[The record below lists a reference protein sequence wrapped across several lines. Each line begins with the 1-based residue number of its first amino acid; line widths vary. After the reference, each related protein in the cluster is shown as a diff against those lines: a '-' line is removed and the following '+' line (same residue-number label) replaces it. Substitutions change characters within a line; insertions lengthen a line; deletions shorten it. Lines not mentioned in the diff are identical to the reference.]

1 MARITLGLIAVFA
14 LIAAAC
20 VAFGAYFSYVTL
32 LNAHRGVIEARF
44 GIAAERVAEVA
55 EQAASLGIALPAQV
69 TLPALLEREAGVEPG
84 IRSMDL
90 ADERGVILFSSEPAR
105 VGAAEETNG
114 GRGLTRPVRND
125 LNEVIG
131 RVVVRYDPHVL
142 AAGAAALGD
151 DLRAIAWPALAG
163 AAAATIVIGLL
174 LAATLHRAV
183 RRAAEPGLWP
193 PAARAALASV
203 EAVHGSPLAPDAQV
217 RDAQARETQVG
228 EAGVALGGEDAM
240 GGLPP
245 APAGPPASGGQDGGA
260 ARTASGAGHAGAGN
274 AGGRP
279 AAAASPVA
287 EAGAHPQPPAPAE
300 APGRRAS

>member
-69 TLPALLEREAGVEPG
+69 TLPALLDREAGVEPG
-84 IRSMDL
+84 IRSMDI
-90 ADERGVILFSSEPAR
+90 ADERGVILFSSDPAR
-105 VGAAEETNG
+105 VGAAEEADG

-125 LNEVIG
+125 LNEGIG

-142 AAGAAALGD
+142 ASGAAALGE
-151 DLRAIAWPALAG
+151 DLRTIAWPALAG

-203 EAVHGSPLAPDAQV
+203 EAVHGAGFTAAGTLTGGAAAPAPPHGAGAVPGASAAGDAGA
-217 RDAQARETQVG
+217 DPAASAAAG
-228 EAGVALGGEDAM
+228 EAGAGAAGTAHTGGS
-240 GGLPP
+240 
-245 APAGPPASGGQDGGA
+245 PAS
-260 ARTASGAGHAGAGN
+260 
-274 AGGRP
+274 
-279 AAAASPVA
+279 AASPDA
-287 EAGAHPQPPAPAE
+287 EADASPAASLPGAA
-300 APGRRAS
+300 GRRAS

>member
-44 GIAAERVAEVA
+44 GIAAERVAAVA

-90 ADERGVILFSSEPAR
+90 ADERGVILFSSDPAR
-105 VGAAEETNG
+105 VGTAEEKAG
-114 GRGLTRPVRND
+114 ARGLARPVRND
-125 LNEVIG
+125 LNEEIG

-142 AAGAAALGD
+142 AAGAAALGE
-151 DLRAIAWPALAG
+151 DLRTIAWPALAG
-163 AAAATIVIGLL
+163 AAAATIIIGLL

-203 EAVHGSPLAPDAQV
+203 EAVHGVPLAPGAAAPETDVASGRAQERAGLAPATPDAS
-217 RDAQARETQVG
+217 AAR
-228 EAGVALGGEDAM
+228 GGANGADDRA
-240 GGLPP
+240 PIP
-245 APAGPPASGGQDGGA
+245 APAPSGAREADGRAPAPAPGA
-260 ARTASGAGHAGAGN
+260 ARAGADLSEPGTGAGGA
-274 AGGRP
+274 
-279 AAAASPVA
+279 
-287 EAGAHPQPPAPAE
+287 E
-300 APGRRAS
+300 GRRAS